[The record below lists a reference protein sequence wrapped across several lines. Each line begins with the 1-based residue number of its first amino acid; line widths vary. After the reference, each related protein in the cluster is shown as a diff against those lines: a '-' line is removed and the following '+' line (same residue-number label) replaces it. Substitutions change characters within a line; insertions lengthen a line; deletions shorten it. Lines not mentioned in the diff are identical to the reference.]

1 VDENDGGDLVSARAT
16 SLNSGARPVRPGAA
30 RERRRGLPRLR
41 DAKIRS
47 KLALILVVPV
57 VAIVGLAT
65 ARLVDSGR
73 QAVDAELV
81 RSLTELST
89 DINALSDEVQRERMS
104 AATFLA
110 ELPPPDGVNA
120 EAFNQQVRATDD
132 KIAEYTRQRNSLG
145 DLPASVQDRLSNID
159 GKLSTINSTRQEVLA
174 KQATAVSE
182 VVTRYGVIITDLV
195 SYGEVI
201 GQIAGEG
208 LLADSERAVAA
219 FSADKAATGEEQAVA
234 FAALVDNGG
243 QGLAQEQFAGFISTL
258 TAQQEAQVAF
268 SLAATP
274 QLQALVAASVTG
286 DAVFL
291 ADQVE
296 TELTRSVGARPG
308 ITAVDAARAFGAVA
322 NLKRFAELRLEQ
334 QVLADAEAERTA
346 VLRQVLVESVLVL
359 VTLAIAIT
367 LAVVLARSLV
377 RSLSRLREGA
387 LSVANRDL
395 PEAVARLRDVRSL
408 GEGGPEEIARQV
420 RDPIRLPNKDEVGQV
435 AVAFNVVHREAVRVA
450 AEQAALRTSV
460 SAMFLNLARRS
471 QALVDRMIGEL
482 DKIERGEED
491 PKRLAQLFQLDH
503 LATRMR
509 RNDEN
514 LLVLAGADSTAPR
527 REDALLV
534 DAVRAAQSEVEQYDR
549 IEFGTID
556 TDVSIAAHA
565 VNDVVRLVA
574 ELLDNATRFSPPNQA
589 VVADARRVRDY
600 VLIQIED
607 RGLGMSDDQL
617 ATLNARLAEP
627 PSVDV
632 AAFRMMGLAVVGRLA
647 DRYQIRV
654 ELRHNPE
661 GGTIAQV
668 SLPTSILILPR
679 VRTRE
684 PLLARSRTPL
694 AVEPGPSAWPGA
706 PAPALASRLGAG
718 TLTDRR
724 DQSGSFQTLAGAN
737 GPAAAAQGPAG
748 RPPGWP
754 GAGTGAHG
762 QQSPPARVV
771 SAPLGQNYAQNHAQP
786 AAPAPQRPEDTT
798 ELPIFREIEAVW
810 FRTHGNRGVNA
821 GGENWSMPTA
831 GYPPPPVV
839 SVGSPVAA
847 GVPVSGSGY
856 PGGPSA
862 PPAGPSG
869 YSAPPPSGYSA
880 PPPSGYSAPPPG
892 SGAHGSGAHGSG
904 VRPGGNGS
912 GAGYGAGR
920 PSGPASPPAGPPP
933 PAGPSRPASPPPP
946 AGPPSRPASPPP
958 PAAYAPPEVP
968 PSAMSAS
975 APGSDPS
982 MWRTAADEGWRR
994 ASQAAAPEPAGTTRS
1009 GLPKRVPQAQLVPGG
1024 VTPAGGPNRAK
1035 RTPDEV
1041 RGLLSA
1047 YHRGVQRGRS
1057 AGTANAESRS
1067 TEETTG

>member
-1 VDENDGGDLVSARAT
+1 LV
-16 SLNSGARPVRPGAA
+16 
-30 RERRRGLPRLR
+30 PRLR

-73 QAVDAELV
+73 RAVDAELV
-81 RSLTELST
+81 RALTDLST
-89 DINALSDEVQRERMS
+89 DINALSNEVQKERM
-104 AATFLA
+104 AAARFLA
-110 ELPPPDGVNA
+110 DLPRADRVSTD
-120 EAFNQQVRATDD
+120 AFNQQVRATDE
-132 KIAEYTRQRNSLG
+132 KITEYTRKRNALG
-145 DLPASVQDRLSNID
+145 DLPSAVEVRLNNID
-159 GKLSTINSTRQEVLA
+159 TKLSTINSTRQDVIA
-174 KQATAVSE
+174 RQSVSVSE
-182 VVTRYGVIITDLV
+182 VVVRYGVIISDLV
-195 SYGEVI
+195 AYGDVI

-208 LLADSERAVAA
+208 QLADSERALAA
-219 FSADKAATGEEQAVA
+219 FSVDKAATGDEQAIT
-234 FAALVDNGG
+234 FAALAEGRA
-243 QGLAQEQFAGFISTL
+243 LSQEQFGEFVSTL
-258 TAQQEAQVAF
+258 TTQQEAQVAF
-268 SLAATP
+268 ALAASP
-274 QLQALVAASVTG
+274 ELRALVASSVTG

-291 ADQVE
+291 ADRVE
-296 TELTRSVGARPG
+296 TELTRSVGG
-308 ITAVDAARAFGAVA
+308 TSDVTALDASQAFGAVA

-334 QVLADAEAERTA
+334 QVLADAEAERAA
-346 VLRQVLVESVLVL
+346 VLRQVVVESVLVL
-359 VTLAIAIT
+359 VTLAIAVT

-387 LSVANRDL
+387 LSVAHRDL
-395 PEAVARLRDVRSL
+395 PDAVARLRDVRSL

-435 AVAFNVVHREAVRVA
+435 AVAFNVVHREAVRIA

-514 LLVLAGADSTAPR
+514 LLVLAGADSSAPR

-565 VNDVVRLVA
+565 VNDVVRLIA
-574 ELLDNATRFSPPNQA
+574 ELLDNATRFSPPNQP

-600 VLIQIED
+600 VLVQIED
-607 RGLGMSDDQL
+607 RGLGMSDEQL
-617 ATLNARLAEP
+617 ASLNARLAEP
-627 PSVDV
+627 PTVDV

-647 DRYQIRV
+647 DRYGIRV

-679 VRTRE
+679 TRPRE
-684 PLLARSRTPL
+684 PLLARPRAPL
-694 AVEPGPSAWPGA
+694 AVDAAPSSGWPSSPEPAMAA
-706 PAPALASRLGAG
+706 PAG
-718 TLTDRR
+718 TGTA
-724 DQSGSFQTLAGAN
+724 TLADRLA
-737 GPAAAAQGPAG
+737 AG
-748 RPPGWP
+748 RQTASSATQAPQGVPGWP
-754 GAGTGAHG
+754 QVAAGGYG
-762 QQSPPARVV
+762 QQNAPARVV
-771 SAPLGQNYAQNHAQP
+771 SAPLNQNVAQSTAAQQHAD
-786 AAPAPQRPEDTT
+786 DTT

-810 FRTHGNRGVNA
+810 FRTHGNRSVSA
-821 GGENWSMPTA
+821 SPDNWSMPTA

-839 SVGSPVAA
+839 SVSSPVGA
-847 GVPVSGSGY
+847 GAPVSGSGY
-856 PGGPSA
+856 SGGYTAS
-862 PPAGPSG
+862 PAG
-869 YSAPPPSGYSA
+869 
-880 PPPSGYSAPPPG
+880 
-892 SGAHGSGAHGSG
+892 
-904 VRPGGNGS
+904 PGGNGPGH
-912 GAGYGAGR
+912 GAGNGGGR
-920 PSGPASPPAGPPP
+920 PPGA
-933 PAGPSRPASPPPP
+933 
-946 AGPPSRPASPPP
+946 PPSRPSSPPP

-968 PSAMSAS
+968 AA
-975 APGSDPS
+975 ARPGSGADEAI
-982 MWRTAADEGWRR
+982 WRTAADEGWRR
-994 ASQAAAPEPAGTTRS
+994 ASAAASPAAAGTTRS

-1024 VTPAGGPNRAK
+1024 VTPTGGPNRTK

-1057 AGTANAESRS
+1057 AGAARS

>member
-1 VDENDGGDLVSARAT
+1 LT
-16 SLNSGARPVRPGAA
+16 SGARPARPSA
-30 RERRRGLPRLR
+30 RKERRRVLPRLR
-41 DAKIRS
+41 DARIRS

-73 QAVDAELV
+73 RAVDAELV

-89 DINALSDEVQRERMS
+89 DINALSDEVQKERMS
-104 AATFLA
+104 AAGFLA
-110 ELPPPDGVNA
+110 GLPAPDNVTDK
-120 EAFNQQVRATDD
+120 AFNAQVSNTDNR
-132 KIAEYTRQRNSLG
+132 IAEYTRERNGLG
-145 DLPASVQDRLSNID
+145 DLPSSVQDRLNNID
-159 GKLSTINSTRQEVLA
+159 GKLSTINNIRQEVLA
-174 KQATAVSE
+174 KQSTAVSE
-182 VVTRYGVIITDLV
+182 VVTRYGVILTDLV
-195 SYGEVI
+195 AYSEVI

-208 LLADSERAVAA
+208 QLADSERAVAA
-219 FSADKAATGEEQAVA
+219 FSQDKAATGEEQAVA
-234 FAALVDNGG
+234 FAALVDGKGG
-243 QGLAQEQFAGFISTL
+243 GLSQEQLAGFISTL
-258 TAQQEAQVAF
+258 TTQQEAQVAF
-268 SLAATP
+268 TLAATP
-274 QLQALVAASVTG
+274 QLQALVASSVTG

-291 ADQVE
+291 ADRAE
-296 TELTRSVGARPG
+296 TELTRSVGSTPDL
-308 ITAVDAARAFGAVA
+308 TAPEVARAFGAVA

-334 QVLADAEAERTA
+334 QLLADADAQRTA

-359 VTLAIAIT
+359 VTLAVAIT

-377 RSLSRLREGA
+377 RSLGRLREGA
-387 LSVANRDL
+387 LSVAHRDL

-491 PKRLAQLFQLDH
+491 PKRLSQLFQLDH

-514 LLVLAGADSTAPR
+514 LLVLAGADSSAPR

-617 ATLNARLAEP
+617 AALNARLAEP
-627 PSVDV
+627 PTVDV

-679 VRTRE
+679 ARTRE
-684 PLLARSRTPL
+684 PLLARPRTPL
-694 AVEPGPSAWPGA
+694 AVEPGPSGWPGS

-718 TLTDRR
+718 TLTERR
-724 DQSGSFQTLAGAN
+724 PGEYAGSFQ
-737 GPAAAAQGPAG
+737 PAAAASGPAVTAHG
-748 RPPGWP
+748 PQAVPGWP
-754 GAGTGAHG
+754 AAGAGAHG
-762 QQSPPARVV
+762 QQSQSARMVP
-771 SAPLGQNYAQNHAQP
+771 APLTNSYAQP
-786 AAPAPQRPEDTT
+786 AAPAQPRPPEDTT

-810 FRTHGNRGVNA
+810 FRTHGNRSVNA
-821 GGENWSMPTA
+821 GAENWSMPTA

-839 SVGSPVAA
+839 SVSSPVAA
-847 GVPVSGSGY
+847 AAPVSGGY
-856 PGGPSA
+856 AGHAGG
-862 PPAGPSG
+862 
-869 YSAPPPSGYSA
+869 
-880 PPPSGYSAPPPG
+880 
-892 SGAHGSGAHGSG
+892 
-904 VRPGGNGS
+904 PGGNGGS
-912 GAGYGAGR
+912 PSFAGGR
-920 PSGPASPPAGPPP
+920 PSGPASP
-933 PAGPSRPASPPPP
+933 GPSRPASQPGP
-946 AGPPSRPASPPP
+946 ARPAAQPP
-958 PAAYAPPEVP
+958 PAAYSPPEVP
-968 PSAMSAS
+968 PSAA
-975 APGSDPS
+975 AGAAADANL
-982 MWRTAADEGWRR
+982 WRTAADEGWRR
-994 ASQAAAPEPAGTTRS
+994 ATAAAAPAPAGITRS

-1024 VTPAGGPNRAK
+1024 VTPAGGNARTK

-1057 AGTANAESRS
+1057 AGTAHAESRPS
-1067 TEETTG
+1067 EETTG